1 MANNNASDIIDIK
14 GLLAQYLSKWYLF
27 VISVAVCGILALLFT
42 KVKKPVYGVR
52 ANVLIQVDDINPL
65 SAMGAVGDLLGSK
78 GRVDDELYVISSHS
92 LYRDVV
98 KKLGINQLHY
108 VRKGFLNTNLTYPD
122 IPLEV
127 TTPPGVADTL
137 SVGVIFKV
145 KVGED
150 GLADIKAKAKRK
162 TIAEVKDAKLPVTLN
177 TVYGDF
183 TIDKTQFFPTGQEL
197 TDKISFTGYHAAA
210 EDISEDIATDIASK
224 KSNAIELAINTKNA
238 DYGMAILNEIIA
250 LYNQRGIHEKNIQGE
265 KTAQFINDRLEILNE
280 GLTDSEIAIQ
290 QYKQNNRITDVEAE
304 ALYQTTKKGEL
315 ETALVTAET
324 QSEIIK
330 MTREFLGN
338 PGNAYSLV
346 PAALDDQGLQAA
358 IEAYNK
364 VVLQR
369 LELLKSA
376 KDNNL
381 GLRQLNEQLDMMRG
395 NILESVSNA
404 YNTSLVVLRELRA
417 KKSEADAS
425 LGRVPL
431 QEREYITLKRQ
442 QAVKQNLYTFLLQRN
457 EETAMLLANAV
468 PKGIIVD
475 EAYTLSKP
483 LGIGRFTILLIALMC
498 GMCIPPAWLYAKK
511 LLRNR
516 FETRE
521 EAEKILDAPV
531 LGEMCINKTGE
542 SVVVSPKSTSSV
554 TELFRLMRTNL
565 LFMLNDSNDKV
576 VLMTSAR
583 SGEGKSFISINLA
596 ASLALLEHKRVL
608 LVGMDIRS
616 PQLANYL
623 GIAPDPGLTQYLASS
638 GYTLDQVIRRSTF
651 LDDLDIIV
659 AGPVPP
665 NPAELLA
672 SEKVDNMFR
681 ELRER
686 YDYIIIDSA
695 PVGMV
700 SDSFSL
706 DRVADATVFVTRVN
720 HTTNTDLRFANEIYA
735 DNRLKKLSVVING
748 TKSKQGYGYGYQQ

>member
-1 MANNNASDIIDIK
+1 
-14 GLLAQYLSKWYLF
+14 
-27 VISVAVCGILALLFT
+27 
-42 KVKKPVYGVR
+42 
-52 ANVLIQVDDINPL
+52 
-65 SAMGAVGDLLGSK
+65 
-78 GRVDDELYVISSHS
+78 
-92 LYRDVV
+92 
-98 KKLGINQLHY
+98 
-108 VRKGFLNTNLTYPD
+108 
-122 IPLEV
+122 
-127 TTPPGVADTL
+127 
-137 SVGVIFKV
+137 
-145 KVGED
+145 
-150 GLADIKAKAKRK
+150 
-162 TIAEVKDAKLPVTLN
+162 
-177 TVYGDF
+177 
-183 TIDKTQFFPTGQEL
+183 
-197 TDKISFTGYHAAA
+197 
-210 EDISEDIATDIASK
+210 
-224 KSNAIELAINTKNA
+224 
-238 DYGMAILNEIIA
+238 
-250 LYNQRGIHEKNIQGE
+250 
-265 KTAQFINDRLEILNE
+265 
-280 GLTDSEIAIQ
+280 
-290 QYKQNNRITDVEAE
+290 
-304 ALYQTTKKGEL
+304 
-315 ETALVTAET
+315 
-324 QSEIIK
+324 
-330 MTREFLGN
+330 
-338 PGNAYSLV
+338 
-346 PAALDDQGLQAA
+346 
-358 IEAYNK
+358 
-364 VVLQR
+364 
-369 LELLKSA
+369 
-376 KDNNL
+376 
-381 GLRQLNEQLDMMRG
+381 
-395 NILESVSNA
+395 
-404 YNTSLVVLRELRA
+404 
-417 KKSEADAS
+417 
-425 LGRVPL
+425 
-431 QEREYITLKRQ
+431 
-442 QAVKQNLYTFLLQRN
+442 
-457 EETAMLLANAV
+457 MLLANAV